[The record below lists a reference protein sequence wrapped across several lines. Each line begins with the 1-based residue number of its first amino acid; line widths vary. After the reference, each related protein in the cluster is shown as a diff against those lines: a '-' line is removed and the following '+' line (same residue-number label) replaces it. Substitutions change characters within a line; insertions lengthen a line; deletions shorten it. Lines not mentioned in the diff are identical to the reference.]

1 MKIFYKALNTL
12 NRSKSAYK
20 RFTPSMVF
28 VILSAIF
35 FSYYVASNSV
45 VEYYS
50 SDPRQVYFKLAWLLI
65 IATAG
70 ATFLTLFKEA
80 LKTSSK
86 NEYELKRSKY
96 IQVAAIII
104 LLILIFGVYS
114 KLFQQEDFMAYD
126 TKYVYFGVLLFIACA
141 CIFIGKIFNHKNFVE
156 YFFKIVEAM
165 FISLSF
171 STVLFLGLAA
181 IYFLIT
187 KLFDISIV
195 DKVYIITF
203 IIIYLP
209 FNVGI
214 FLSYFPRN
222 EIDFDNYKLAKPFVI
237 LVSYI
242 TVPIF
247 IIYAFIL
254 YIYFFKILIQAE
266 LPKGVITN
274 LVLGFALLTVI
285 LLFISSVIKSNK
297 LVEKFR
303 EFFPVIMIPILVMMF
318 YAIFIRISD
327 YGLTEN
333 RYFVVAAGIYTLIS
347 MIYYIFYRSNSNIVI
362 FISLAAI
369 IFLSTIGPVSAYN
382 LSASSQDARL
392 ASILNANGMLES
404 NQIKPKKNVSL
415 DDKIQIKEIVEY
427 LSNNHRSWESK
438 YLPKNFEFNN
448 ENFEEVFGFNIE
460 DDNLFSGD
468 SEYNFKFDKPVDIK
482 GYDKILKFD
491 SFDIKQSLVG
501 NYFVDVE
508 DGTYTI
514 SYKNGRNEFDLT
526 SFTGKEVFDKMI
538 TLKESKDIVDV
549 EDLKIEGV
557 SNNIKYK
564 IVFTLVGYYG
574 SKNELS
580 NYYIE
585 FYLLTASVD

>member
-35 FSYYVASNSV
+35 FSYYVASNT
-45 VEYYS
+45 VEEYS

-65 IATAG
+65 IAAVG
-70 ATFLTLFKEA
+70 ATFITLFKEA

-96 IQVAAIII
+96 IQVVAIII

-126 TKYVYFGVLLFIACA
+126 TKYVYFGVLLFLSCA
-141 CIFIGKIFNHKNFVE
+141 CLFIGKIFNHKNFVE

-171 STVLFLGLAA
+171 STVLFIGLSA

-187 KLFDISIV
+187 KLFDIAIV

-209 FNVGI
+209 FNIGI

-274 LVLGFALLTVI
+274 LVLVFALLTVI

-438 YLPKNFEFNN
+438 YLPKNFEFSN

-460 DDNLFSGD
+460 DDKLFSGD
-468 SEYNFKFDKPVDIK
+468 SEYNFKFDRPIDIS

-508 DGTYTI
+508 DGIYTI
-514 SYKNGRNEFDLT
+514 GYKNGRQEFDLT
-526 SFTGKEVFDKMI
+526 SFAGKEVFDKMI
-538 TLKESKDIVDV
+538 ALKESKDIVDV

-557 SNNIKYK
+557 SNKIKYK

>member
-35 FSYYVASNSV
+35 FSYYVASNT
-45 VEYYS
+45 VEEYS

-65 IATAG
+65 IAAVG
-70 ATFLTLFKEA
+70 ATFITLFKEA

-96 IQVAAIII
+96 IQVVAIII

-126 TKYVYFGVLLFIACA
+126 TKYVYFGVLLFLSCA
-141 CIFIGKIFNHKNFVE
+141 CLFIGKIFNHKNFVE

-171 STVLFLGLAA
+171 STVLFIGLSA

-209 FNVGI
+209 FNIGI

-274 LVLGFALLTVI
+274 LVLVFALLTVI

-438 YLPKNFEFNN
+438 YLPKNFEFSN

-460 DDNLFSGD
+460 DDKLFSGD
-468 SEYNFKFDKPVDIK
+468 SEYNFKFDRPIDIS

-508 DGTYTI
+508 DGIYTI
-514 SYKNGRNEFDLT
+514 GYKNGRQEFDLT
-526 SFTGKEVFDKMI
+526 SFAGKEVFDKMI
-538 TLKESKDIVDV
+538 ALKESKDIVDV

-557 SNNIKYK
+557 SNKIKYK

>member
-274 LVLGFALLTVI
+274 LVLVFALLTVI

-318 YAIFIRISD
+318 YAIFIRISN

-333 RYFVVAAGIYTLIS
+333 RYFVIAAGIYTLIS
-347 MIYYIFYRSNSNIVI
+347 MIYYIFYRSDSNIFI

-460 DDNLFSGD
+460 DDKLFSGD
-468 SEYNFKFDKPVDIK
+468 SEYNFKFDRPVDIK

-514 SYKNGRNEFDLT
+514 GYKNGRNEFDLT

-538 TLKESKDIVDV
+538 ALKESKDIVDV

>member
-274 LVLGFALLTVI
+274 LVLVFALLTVI

-318 YAIFIRISD
+318 YAIFIRISN

-333 RYFVVAAGIYTLIS
+333 RYFVIAAGIYTLIS
-347 MIYYIFYRSNSNIVI
+347 MIYYIFYRSNSNIFI

-382 LSASSQDARL
+382 LSASSQDTRL

-460 DDNLFSGD
+460 DDKLFSGD
-468 SEYNFKFDKPVDIK
+468 SEYNFKFDRPVDIK

-514 SYKNGRNEFDLT
+514 GYKNGRQEFDLT
-526 SFTGKEVFDKMI
+526 SFAGKEVFDKMI
-538 TLKESKDIVDV
+538 ALKESKDIVDV

>member
-35 FSYYVASNSV
+35 FSYYVASNTV
-45 VEYYS
+45 VEYS

-65 IATAG
+65 IAAVG
-70 ATFLTLFKEA
+70 ATFITLFKEA

-96 IQVAAIII
+96 IQVVAIII

-126 TKYVYFGVLLFIACA
+126 TKYVYFGVLLFLSCA

-171 STVLFLGLAA
+171 STVLFIGLAA

-274 LVLGFALLTVI
+274 LVLVFALLTVI

-347 MIYYIFYRSNSNIVI
+347 MIYYIFYRSNSNIFI

-468 SEYNFKFDKPVDIK
+468 SEYNFKFDRPVDIK

-491 SFDIKQSLVG
+491 SFDIKQALVG

-538 TLKESKDIVDV
+538 ALKESKDIVDV

>member
-35 FSYYVASNSV
+35 FSYYVTSRSV
-45 VEYYS
+45 VEYS
-50 SDPRQVYFKLAWLLI
+50 SDPRQVYFKIAWLLI

-96 IQVAAIII
+96 IQAAAIII
-104 LLILIFGVYS
+104 LLILLYGVYS

-126 TKYVYFGVLLFIACA
+126 TKYVYFGVLFFLACA

-171 STVLFLGLAA
+171 STVLFLGMAA

-187 KLFDISIV
+187 KLFDVTIV

-222 EIDFDNYKLAKPFVI
+222 EIDFDKYKLAKPFVI

-254 YIYFFKILIQAE
+254 YMYFFKILIQAE

-274 LVLGFALLTVI
+274 LVLVFALLTVI

-318 YAIFIRISD
+318 YAIFIRISK

-347 MIYYIFYRSNSNIVI
+347 MIYYIFYRSNSNIFI

-427 LSNNHRSWESK
+427 LSNSHRSWESK

-460 DDNLFSGD
+460 DDKLFSGE
-468 SEYNFKFDKPVDIK
+468 SEYNFKFDRPVDIR

-501 NYFVDVE
+501 NYFLNVE

-514 SYKNGRNEFDLT
+514 GYKNGRKEFDLT
-526 SFTGKEVFDKMI
+526 SFTAKEVFDKMI
-538 TLKESKDIVDV
+538 ALKESKDIIDV

>member
-1 MKIFYKALNTL
+1 MKILYRALNTL

-28 VILSAIF
+28 IILSAVF
-35 FSYYVASNSV
+35 FSYYVASNTV
-45 VEYYS
+45 VEYS

-65 IATAG
+65 IAAVG
-70 ATFLTLFKEA
+70 ATFITLFEEA

-126 TKYVYFGVLLFIACA
+126 TKYVYFGVLLFLSCA
-141 CIFIGKIFNHKNFVE
+141 CLFIGKIFNHKNFVE

-171 STVLFLGLAA
+171 STVLFIGLSA

-187 KLFDISIV
+187 KLFDIAIV

-274 LVLGFALLTVI
+274 LVLVFALLTVI

-318 YAIFIRISD
+318 YAIFIRISN

-333 RYFVVAAGIYTLIS
+333 RYFVIAAGIYTLIS
-347 MIYYIFYRSNSNIVI
+347 MIYYIFYRSNSNIFI

-460 DDNLFSGD
+460 DDKLFSGD
-468 SEYNFKFDKPVDIK
+468 SEYNFKFDRPIDIK

-508 DGTYTI
+508 DGIYTI
-514 SYKNGRNEFDLT
+514 GYKNGRQEFDLT
-526 SFTGKEVFDKMI
+526 SFAGKEVFDKMI
-538 TLKESKDIVDV
+538 ALKESKDIVDV

>member
-35 FSYYVASNSV
+35 FSYYVASNTV

-126 TKYVYFGVLLFIACA
+126 TKYVYFGVLLFLSCA
-141 CIFIGKIFNHKNFVE
+141 CLFIGKIFNHKNFVE

-171 STVLFLGLAA
+171 STVLFIGLSA

-187 KLFDISIV
+187 KLFDIAIV

-274 LVLGFALLTVI
+274 LVLVFALLTVI

-303 EFFPVIMIPILVMMF
+303 EFFQVIMIPILVMMF
-318 YAIFIRISD
+318 YAIFIRISN

-333 RYFVVAAGIYTLIS
+333 RYFVIAAGIYTLIS
-347 MIYYIFYRSNSNIVI
+347 MIYYIFYRSNSNIFI

-468 SEYNFKFDKPVDIK
+468 SEYNFKFDRPVDIK

-538 TLKESKDIVDV
+538 ALKESKDIVDV

>member
-1 MKIFYKALNTL
+1 MKILYRALNTL

-28 VILSAIF
+28 IILSAVF
-35 FSYYVASNSV
+35 FSYYVASNTV
-45 VEYYS
+45 VEYS

-65 IATAG
+65 IAAVG
-70 ATFLTLFKEA
+70 ATFITLFKEA

-96 IQVAAIII
+96 IQVVAIII

-126 TKYVYFGVLLFIACA
+126 TKYVYFGVLFFLSCA
-141 CIFIGKIFNHKNFVE
+141 CLFIGKIFNHKNFVE

-171 STVLFLGLAA
+171 STVLFIGLSA

-187 KLFDISIV
+187 KLFDIAIV

-274 LVLGFALLTVI
+274 LVLVFALLTVI

-460 DDNLFSGD
+460 DDKLFSGD
-468 SEYNFKFDKPVDIK
+468 SEYNFKFDRPVDIK

-514 SYKNGRNEFDLT
+514 GYKNGRNEFDLT

-538 TLKESKDIVDV
+538 ALKESKDIVDV

-557 SNNIKYK
+557 SNKIKYK

>member
-274 LVLGFALLTVI
+274 LVLVFALLTVI

-318 YAIFIRISD
+318 YAIFIRISN

-333 RYFVVAAGIYTLIS
+333 RYFVIAAGIYTLIS
-347 MIYYIFYRSNSNIVI
+347 MIYYIFYRSNSNIFI

-460 DDNLFSGD
+460 DDKLFSGD
-468 SEYNFKFDKPVDIK
+468 SEYNFKFDRPVDIK

-514 SYKNGRNEFDLT
+514 GYKNGRNEFDLT

-538 TLKESKDIVDV
+538 ALKESKDIVDV

>member
-20 RFTPSMVF
+20 RFTLSMVF
-28 VILSAIF
+28 IILSAIF

-50 SDPRQVYFKLAWLLI
+50 SDPRQVYFKIAWLLI

-126 TKYVYFGVLLFIACA
+126 TKYIYFGVLFFLTCS
-141 CIFIGKIFNHKNFVE
+141 CIFIGKIFNHKNFVK

-171 STVLFLGLAA
+171 STVLFLGMAA

-187 KLFDISIV
+187 KLFDIAIV

-214 FLSYFPRN
+214 FLSYFPRS

-247 IIYAFIL
+247 MIYACIL
-254 YIYFFKILIQAE
+254 YMYFLKILIQAE
-266 LPKGVITN
+266 LPKGIITN
-274 LVLGFALLTVI
+274 LVLVFALLTVI

-318 YAIFIRISD
+318 YAIFIRISN

-333 RYFVVAAGIYTLIS
+333 RYFVIAAGIYTLIS

-369 IFLSTIGPVSAYN
+369 IFLSTVGPVSAYN

-427 LSNNHRSWESK
+427 LSNSHRSWESK

-460 DDNLFSGD
+460 DDKLFSGD
-468 SEYNFKFDKPVDIK
+468 SEYNFKFDRPVDIR

-491 SFDIKQSLVG
+491 SFDIKKSLVG

-514 SYKNGRNEFDLT
+514 GYKNGRTEFDLT
-526 SFTGKEVFDKMI
+526 SFTAKEVFDKMI
-538 TLKESKDIVDV
+538 ALKESKDIVDV

-557 SNNIKYK
+557 SNKIKYK

-585 FYLLTASVD
+585 FYLLTANVD

>member
-35 FSYYVASNSV
+35 FSYYVASNT
-45 VEYYS
+45 VEEYS

-65 IATAG
+65 IAAVG
-70 ATFLTLFKEA
+70 ATFITLFKEA
-80 LKTSSK
+80 LETSSK

-96 IQVAAIII
+96 IQVVAIII

-126 TKYVYFGVLLFIACA
+126 TKYVYFGVLLFLSCA
-141 CIFIGKIFNHKNFVE
+141 CLFIGKIFNHKNFVE

-171 STVLFLGLAA
+171 STVLFIGLSA

-187 KLFDISIV
+187 KLFDIAIV

-274 LVLGFALLTVI
+274 LVLVFALLTAI

-347 MIYYIFYRSNSNIVI
+347 MIYYIFYRSNSNIFI

-460 DDNLFSGD
+460 DDKLFSGD
-468 SEYNFKFDKPVDIK
+468 SEYNFKFDRPIDIK

-508 DGTYTI
+508 DGIYTI

-526 SFTGKEVFDKMI
+526 SFAGKEVFDKMI
-538 TLKESKDIVDV
+538 ALKESKDIVDV

>member
-1 MKIFYKALNTL
+1 MKILYRALNTL

-28 VILSAIF
+28 IILSAVF
-35 FSYYVASNSV
+35 FSYYVASNTV
-45 VEYYS
+45 VEYS

-65 IATAG
+65 IAAVG
-70 ATFLTLFKEA
+70 ATFITLFKEA

-96 IQVAAIII
+96 IQVVAIII

-126 TKYVYFGVLLFIACA
+126 TKYVYFGVLLFLSCA
-141 CIFIGKIFNHKNFVE
+141 CLFIGKIFNHKNFVE

-171 STVLFLGLAA
+171 STVLFIGLSA

-187 KLFDISIV
+187 KLFDIAIV

-222 EIDFDNYKLAKPFVI
+222 EIDFDSYKLAKPFVI

-303 EFFPVIMIPILVMMF
+303 EFFPAIMIPILVMMF
-318 YAIFIRISD
+318 YAIFIRISN

-333 RYFVVAAGIYTLIS
+333 RYFVIAAGIYTLIS
-347 MIYYIFYRSNSNIVI
+347 MIYYIFYRSNSNIFI

-369 IFLSTIGPVSAYN
+369 IFLSTIGPISAYN

-415 DDKIQIKEIVEY
+415 EDKIQIKEIVEY

-460 DDNLFSGD
+460 DDKLFSGD
-468 SEYNFKFDKPVDIK
+468 SEYNFKFDRPIDIS

-508 DGTYTI
+508 DGIYTI

-538 TLKESKDIVDV
+538 ALKESKDIVDV